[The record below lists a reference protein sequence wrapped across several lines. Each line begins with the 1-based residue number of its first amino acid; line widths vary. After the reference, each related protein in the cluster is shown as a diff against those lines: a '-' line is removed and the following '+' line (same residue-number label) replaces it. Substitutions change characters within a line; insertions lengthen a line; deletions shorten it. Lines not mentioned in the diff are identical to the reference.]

1 VEKRKKNERPKR
13 RRREMRLNWR
23 VIDEIAEA
31 CIRAGG
37 DINEV
42 CVIGGQLVI
51 FFDSAEYPIK
61 IIKMEETQ

>member
-1 VEKRKKNERPKR
+1 
-13 RRREMRLNWR
+13 MRLNWR
-23 VIDEIAEA
+23 VIDAIAEA